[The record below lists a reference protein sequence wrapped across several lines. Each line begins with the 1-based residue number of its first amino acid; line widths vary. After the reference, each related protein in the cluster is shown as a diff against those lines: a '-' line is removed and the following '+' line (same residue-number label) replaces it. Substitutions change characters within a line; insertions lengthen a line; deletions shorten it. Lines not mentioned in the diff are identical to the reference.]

1 MLISVVATG
10 VYIFKVGPHTRLK
23 EYTQSFYQATL
34 ENGFTMKVN
43 RKLQELIYEV
53 IEDDL
58 QLSGEDQINTKFFM
72 MPLGETYCWGG
83 YSSSIEPKGVLLGLP
98 SYLAYESTKEIDLSK
113 YIFGKNTEATERR
126 KDLFLS
132 PIQLQSEEAQ
142 VLNELLEIFNRNI
155 ITIIIVFLK
164 HLDKQFIPYV
174 FSFTKSAWY

>member
-1 MLISVVATG
+1 
-10 VYIFKVGPHTRLK
+10 
-23 EYTQSFYQATL
+23 
-34 ENGFTMKVN
+34 
-43 RKLQELIYEV
+43 
-53 IEDDL
+53 
-58 QLSGEDQINTKFFM
+58 M

-155 ITIIIVFLK
+155 KIIIVFLK
-164 HLDKQFIPYV
+164 HLGKQFIHYV